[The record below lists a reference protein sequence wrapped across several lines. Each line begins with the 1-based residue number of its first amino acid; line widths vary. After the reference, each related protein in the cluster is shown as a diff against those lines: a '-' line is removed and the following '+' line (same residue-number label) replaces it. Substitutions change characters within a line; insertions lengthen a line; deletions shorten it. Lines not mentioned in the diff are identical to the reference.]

1 MPHMIFVNL
10 PVKDLN
16 KTKDFFGKVGFGF
29 NPQFSDDTAA
39 CMVINDGAIYAMLL
53 THAKWKEFTSKEIP
67 DAKKFCGVMNA
78 LSLESRDAVEA
89 MFNKAIAAGAT
100 ETRPPVDM
108 GMMYQRSFD
117 DLDGNVWELVW
128 MDPAVVQ

>member
-1 MPHMIFVNL
+1 MPLMIFVNL
-10 PVKDLN
+10 PVKDLA
-16 KTKDFFGKVGFGF
+16 KSKAFFGKLGFSF
-29 NPQFSDDTAA
+29 NPQFTDDTAA
-39 CMVINDGAIYAMLL
+39 SMIINDGSIYAMLL
-53 THAKWKEFTSKEIP
+53 THAKWKEFTDKEIP

-78 LSLESRDAVEA
+78 LSLESRDAVET

-117 DLDGNVWELVW
+117 DLDGHTWELFW
-128 MDPAVVQ
+128 MDPAAVQ